1 MKQLWHDYM
10 NYFDILDDIQE
21 DGQINMFEA
30 PRVLR
35 DMFDLDKQESFAVV
49 QEWMKSKEK
58 KVFSK
63 GLLYVFNHSIQFPF
77 TVGEGHMHTAG
88 V

>member
-30 PRVLR
+30 LSSV
-35 DMFDLDKQESFAVV
+35 
-49 QEWMKSKEK
+49 
-58 KVFSK
+58 
-63 GLLYVFNHSIQFPF
+63 
-77 TVGEGHMHTAG
+77 
-88 V
+88 

>member
-35 DMFDLDKQESFAVV
+35 DMFDLDKQESFAIVE
-49 QEWMKSKEK
+49 EWMKSKEK
-58 KVFSK
+58 K
-63 GLLYVFNHSIQFPF
+63 I
-77 TVGEGHMHTAG
+77 
-88 V
+88 

>member
-1 MKQLWHDYM
+1 M

-58 KVFSK
+58 KV
-63 GLLYVFNHSIQFPF
+63 
-77 TVGEGHMHTAG
+77 
-88 V
+88 

>member
-35 DMFDLDKQESFAVV
+35 DMFDLDKQESFAIVE
-49 QEWMKSKEK
+49 EWIKSKEK
-58 KVFSK
+58 KV
-63 GLLYVFNHSIQFPF
+63 
-77 TVGEGHMHTAG
+77 
-88 V
+88 

>member
-35 DMFDLDKQESFAVV
+35 DMFDLDKQESFAIV

-58 KVFSK
+58 
-63 GLLYVFNHSIQFPF
+63 
-77 TVGEGHMHTAG
+77 
-88 V
+88 

>member
-10 NYFDILDDIQE
+10 NYFDILDDIRE
-21 DGQINMFEA
+21 DGQINMFEG

-35 DMFDLDKQESFAVV
+35 DMFGLDKQESFAIV

-58 KVFSK
+58 KV
-63 GLLYVFNHSIQFPF
+63 
-77 TVGEGHMHTAG
+77 
-88 V
+88 

>member
-58 KVFSK
+58 KVQFFSPK
-63 GLLYVFNHSIQFPF
+63 G
-77 TVGEGHMHTAG
+77 
-88 V
+88 

>member
-58 KVFSK
+58 KYSF
-63 GLLYVFNHSIQFPF
+63 F
-77 TVGEGHMHTAG
+77 TKRLTMTILF
-88 V
+88 

>member
-35 DMFDLDKQESFAVV
+35 DMFDLDKQEPFAVV

-58 KVFSK
+58 KV
-63 GLLYVFNHSIQFPF
+63 
-77 TVGEGHMHTAG
+77 
-88 V
+88 

>member
-35 DMFDLDKQESFAVV
+35 NMFDLDKQESFAVV

-58 KVFSK
+58 K
-63 GLLYVFNHSIQFPF
+63 
-77 TVGEGHMHTAG
+77 A
-88 V
+88 

>member
-35 DMFDLDKQESFAVV
+35 DMFNLDKRESFAIV

-58 KVFSK
+58 KV
-63 GLLYVFNHSIQFPF
+63 
-77 TVGEGHMHTAG
+77 
-88 V
+88 

>member
-35 DMFDLDKQESFAVV
+35 DMFNLDKQESVAIV

-58 KVFSK
+58 KV
-63 GLLYVFNHSIQFPF
+63 
-77 TVGEGHMHTAG
+77 
-88 V
+88 

>member
-1 MKQLWHDYM
+1 M

-35 DMFDLDKQESFAVV
+35 DMFDLDKQESFAIV

-58 KVFSK
+58 
-63 GLLYVFNHSIQFPF
+63 
-77 TVGEGHMHTAG
+77 
-88 V
+88 

>member
-58 KVFSK
+58 K
-63 GLLYVFNHSIQFPF
+63 G
-77 TVGEGHMHTAG
+77 
-88 V
+88 

>member
-10 NYFDILDDIQE
+10 NYFDILDDIRE

-30 PRVLR
+30 HRVLR
-35 DMFDLDKQESFAVV
+35 DMFGLDKQESFAIV

-58 KVFSK
+58 KV
-63 GLLYVFNHSIQFPF
+63 
-77 TVGEGHMHTAG
+77 
-88 V
+88 

>member
-21 DGQINMFEA
+21 DGEINMFEE

-35 DMFDLDKQESFAVV
+35 DKFNLHKQESFAIV

-58 KVFSK
+58 KV
-63 GLLYVFNHSIQFPF
+63 
-77 TVGEGHMHTAG
+77 
-88 V
+88 

>member
-35 DMFDLDKQESFAVV
+35 DMFNLDKQESFAIF

-58 KVFSK
+58 KV
-63 GLLYVFNHSIQFPF
+63 
-77 TVGEGHMHTAG
+77 
-88 V
+88 

>member
-35 DMFDLDKQESFAVV
+35 DMFDLDKQESFTVV

-58 KVFSK
+58 KV
-63 GLLYVFNHSIQFPF
+63 
-77 TVGEGHMHTAG
+77 
-88 V
+88 

>member
-1 MKQLWHDYM
+1 MKQLWLDYM
-10 NYFDILDDIQE
+10 NYFDILDDIRE

-35 DMFDLDKQESFAVV
+35 DMFGLDKQESFAIV

-58 KVFSK
+58 KV
-63 GLLYVFNHSIQFPF
+63 
-77 TVGEGHMHTAG
+77 
-88 V
+88 

>member
-35 DMFDLDKQESFAVV
+35 DMFDLDKQESFAIV

-58 KVFSK
+58 KVQFFSPK
-63 GLLYVFNHSIQFPF
+63 G
-77 TVGEGHMHTAG
+77 
-88 V
+88 

>member
-1 MKQLWHDYM
+1 MDTI
-10 NYFDILDDIQE
+10 YFMFLDDIQKS
-21 DGQINMFEA
+21 GKINMFEA

-58 KVFSK
+58 KV
-63 GLLYVFNHSIQFPF
+63 
-77 TVGEGHMHTAG
+77 
-88 V
+88 

>member
-10 NYFDILDDIQE
+10 NYFDILDDIRE

-30 PRVLR
+30 PRVL
-35 DMFDLDKQESFAVV
+35 V

-58 KVFSK
+58 KV
-63 GLLYVFNHSIQFPF
+63 
-77 TVGEGHMHTAG
+77 
-88 V
+88 

>member
-35 DMFDLDKQESFAVV
+35 DMFNLDKQESFYIVE
-49 QEWMKSKEK
+49 EWMKSKEK
-58 KVFSK
+58 KV
-63 GLLYVFNHSIQFPF
+63 
-77 TVGEGHMHTAG
+77 
-88 V
+88 